1 MNKILFANNLKQLN
15 DVARQI
21 LKYTLPHRKFVFFGE
36 MGVGKTTLIKALSL
50 QLGVSDVVS
59 SPTFSIVNEYH
70 ADDKTI
76 VYHFD
81 FYRIEDESEAFDM
94 GYEEYFSSN
103 AYCFIE
109 WPERIPNLIEEEM
122 VTIKMFL
129 DGMKRKIEVI
139 I

>member
-1 MNKILFANNLKQLN
+1 
-15 DVARQI
+15 
-21 LKYTLPHRKFVFFGE
+21 
-36 MGVGKTTLIKALSL
+36 MGVGKTALIKALSL

-59 SPTFSIVNEYH
+59 SPTFSLVNEYH
-70 ADDKTI
+70 TDDKNTI
-76 VYHFD
+76 YHFD
-81 FYRIEDESEAFDM
+81 FYRIEDEKEAFDM

-109 WPERIPNLIEEEM
+109 WPEKIPNLIEEEM

-129 DGMKRKIEVI
+129 DGIKRKIEVI